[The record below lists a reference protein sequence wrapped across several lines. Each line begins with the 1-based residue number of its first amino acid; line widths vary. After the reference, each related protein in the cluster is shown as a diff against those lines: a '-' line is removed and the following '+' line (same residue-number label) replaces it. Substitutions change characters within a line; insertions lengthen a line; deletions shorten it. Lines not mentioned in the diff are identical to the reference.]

1 MSADPRTFRILG
13 DHDGVSGGGCF
24 WIEDEYGESQS
35 ENFGSR
41 LAAQRYLDDLISNYE
56 PPDPPGWEGGFAE
69 NH

>member
-1 MSADPRTFRILG
+1 MSDPRTFRILG
-13 DHDGVSGGGCF
+13 DRGDFNGGCF

-41 LAAQRYLDDLISNYE
+41 IAAQRRLDEMIDNYE